1 MATRK
6 RKGNQMWKSQIYQ
19 PHCIS
24 WGLSI
29 SLHVPLYPRYMLTWT
44 VYSYMASRCCGVR
57 SNRTMSMGS
66 EASVLLSVLIWDG
79 GGAMSLGGC
88 RWSVGR
94 GRVRVIEQWIIV
106 NWKGERGYW
115 RSPWCYPGGGTT
127 VTTDKLAIDR
137 GIKHKK
143 QKLGIKLE
151 MLAKESMWE

>member
-1 MATRK
+1 MRKAMATRK

-29 SLHVPLYPRYMLTWT
+29 SLHVPLHPRYVLTWT

-79 GGAMSLGGC
+79 GGATSLGGC

-94 GRVRVIEQWIIV
+94 GRVRVKSYRAV
-106 NWKGERGYW
+106 NNSKLKRGNRLEEIPLMLPWDYNCDNW
-115 RSPWCYPGGGTT
+115 QACHRSWNKT
-127 VTTDKLAIDR
+127 
-137 GIKHKK
+137 
-143 QKLGIKLE
+143 
-151 MLAKESMWE
+151 